1 MKATDLVRMMLILL
15 LWPGNYLMANPD
27 PSAAKERG
35 SLAKERKL
43 QELQVKADVLL
54 LKIQDLRSAKKMAT
68 IKTEKTAIR
77 QEVRKLRAELKALEA
92 EARAVSGGIY
102 IGSGALILIIIL
114 LLLL

>member
-54 LKIQDLRSAKKMAT
+54 LKIQDLRRAKKW
-68 IKTEKTAIR
+68 
-77 QEVRKLRAELKALEA
+77 LPLKPKKPP
-92 EARAVSGGIY
+92 SGKK
-102 IGSGALILIIIL
+102 SENCVPN
-114 LLLL
+114 

>member
-1 MKATDLVRMMLILL
+1 
-15 LWPGNYLMANPD
+15 
-27 PSAAKERG
+27 
-35 SLAKERKL
+35 
-43 QELQVKADVLL
+43 
-54 LKIQDLRSAKKMAT
+54 MAT

-77 QEVRKLRAELKALEA
+77 QEVRKLCAELKALEA